1 MLLRALRPL
10 FAVAS
15 VALLATSCSMDL
27 APTGLRRTPDGPGAR
42 VRFDLAHKPLPEI
55 PLPSDTATWPDPTS
69 RTGLRV
75 NASLV
80 APTEIEQSARERFSQ
95 MEGWGTFAPI
105 SVAFDLDRSDAAYR
119 SYDGTAIDLANMRKR
134 HQGDDYDFSDDAI
147 YLVNLSTGVPVP
159 LDLGAGNFN
168 YTLKKLDKYGIRGSI
183 SLSTALITH
192 HPEII
197 ELCKE
202 RDWEFFTH
210 GIYNTRYTYGMSEAQ
225 ERGMILES
233 MEAIEKA
240 VGRKP
245 AGYLA
250 PALSHSEVTVDLFAE
265 LGGLY
270 TCDLFHDDQPT
281 PVKVRGGQRFVSVPY
296 SLELNDTIV
305 YVVNKIEPRR
315 YGQMIK
321 DSFDRLYAEGAAK
334 TVWMDMRTGKSAPIP
349 DVVRALFD
357 PPVA

>member
-1 MLLRALRPL
+1 MREDTGYYDHWPYRARPKISWPNGARL
-10 FAVAS
+10 AFWVAPNIEFYELDPPKNPS
-15 VALLATSCSMDL
+15 
-27 APTGLRRTPDGPGAR
+27 RTP
-42 VRFDLAHKPLPEI
+42 
-55 PLPSDTATWPDPTS
+55 WPHPY
-69 RTGLRV
+69 
-75 NASLV
+75 
-80 APTEIEQSARERFSQ
+80 P
-95 MEGWGTFAPI
+95 
-105 SVAFDLDRSDAAYR
+105 
-119 SYDGTAIDLANMRKR
+119 
-134 HQGDDYDFSDDAI
+134 
-147 YLVNLSTGVPVP
+147 PVP
-159 LDLGAGNFN
+159 GYSIRDWGNRVGHMRQMK
-168 YTLKKLDKYGIRGSI
+168 LLDKYGIRGSI

-202 RDWEFFTH
+202 RDWEFFSH

-225 ERGMILES
+225 ERSMILES

-281 PVKVRGGQRFVSVPY
+281 PVRVRGGQKFVSVPY

-321 DSFDRLYAEGAAK
+321 DSFDRLYAEGAMSG
-334 TVWMDMRTGKSAPIP
+334 TVMCIPTHNYQVSCPHRMKAFEEALEYITGHR
-349 DVVRALFD
+349 DVWVTTGREIAEHYLANSYDSCAADIAARQVRS
-357 PPVA
+357 